1 MEARTSGTSGAR
13 PFRGG
18 STQIT
23 WGRTPSWASW
33 NAACPASPLDQGALA
48 GLPELCATLSMG
60 SGIVDTRIAVC
71 DYANGR
77 TYELEDRMNYDYTL
91 RFDPDSALLY
101 VDRTPYEGREPDQS
115 GLLML
120 EDSVLTYE
128 NQSPN

>member
-1 MEARTSGTSGAR
+1 M
-13 PFRGG
+13 P
-18 STQIT
+18 I
-23 WGRTPSWASW
+23 W
-33 NAACPASPLDQGALA
+33 NAYFCDLNGD

>member
-1 MEARTSGTSGAR
+1 M
-13 PFRGG
+13 P
-18 STQIT
+18 I
-23 WGRTPSWASW
+23 W
-33 NAACPASPLDQGALA
+33 NAYFCDLNGD

-60 SGIVDTRIAVC
+60 SGVIDTRIMVY

-77 TYELEDRMNYDYTL
+77 TYELEDRMKFDYAL
-91 RFDPDSALLY
+91 RFDPDTALLY